1 MQPGYILNRG
11 RVLKYILKVPLSKL
25 HIHIT
30 AIEDAFKLCADAL
43 HEYSLSA
50 PARLTEDA
58 AI

>member
-1 MQPGYILNRG
+1 M
-11 RVLKYILKVPLSKL
+11 KYILKGPLSKL
-25 HIHIT
+25 HVA

>member
-43 HEYSLSA
+43 FA
-50 PARLTEDA
+50 PTDV
-58 AI
+58 AIQPP